1 MINHKKIRVAL
12 IGSHQLRILALLS
25 LLQYA
30 KEEIE
35 VTHTLQFDS
44 ESLNEVTEASQMAD
58 ILILD
63 GLDYATDLLSHLQE
77 LGENKVILISET
89 DDRNLMDQWVLLGV
103 RGILGSDT
111 TTEQFIKA
119 ILKVSAGELW
129 LDRFTTSRIV
139 SEISN
144 KKRNVGINDD
154 TQLMAR
160 LTEREIGILRAILAG
175 EGQALRDIAETLF
188 ISEYTLRNH
197 LTSIYSKL
205 GVRNRLDLYVFAR
218 ARFGSG
224 QQK

>member
-1 MINHKKIRVAL
+1 
-12 IGSHQLRILALLS
+12 
-25 LLQYA
+25 
-30 KEEIE
+30 
-35 VTHTLQFDS
+35 
-44 ESLNEVTEASQMAD
+44 
-58 ILILD
+58 
-63 GLDYATDLLSHLQE
+63 
-77 LGENKVILISET
+77 
-89 DDRNLMDQWVLLGV
+89 VLLGV

-111 TTEQFIKA
+111 SAEQFIKA

-144 KKRNVGINDD
+144 KKRNGAINDD
-154 TQLMAR
+154 AQLMAS

-175 EGQALRDIAETLF
+175 EGQALRDIAQTLF

-218 ARFGSG
+218 AHFGSG